1 MITFSMKYQIK
12 IKRIVI
18 FPYEINM
25 AKNDAA
31 FVAKV
36 IQPIILEIL
45 PLFFFFKILLSL
57 EILIIAKRIGTVIT
71 PLIMAAYTRA
81 FIGSILLKFIDNPI
95 RVDIVITK

>member
-1 MITFSMKYQIK
+1 
-12 IKRIVI
+12 
-18 FPYEINM
+18 M

-71 PLIMAAYTRA
+71 PL
-81 FIGSILLKFIDNPI
+81 
-95 RVDIVITK
+95 

>member
-1 MITFSMKYQIK
+1 
-12 IKRIVI
+12 
-18 FPYEINM
+18 M
-25 AKNDAA
+25 AKTDAA

-45 PLFFFFKILLSL
+45 PLFFLFKILLSL

>member
-1 MITFSMKYQIK
+1 MHSDILLLL
-12 IKRIVI
+12 
-18 FPYEINM
+18 
-25 AKNDAA
+25 KNDAA